1 MAGISDRVRQEYAS
15 TKHKAAVKRNSNQKS
30 TSKNAKKRKNKK
42 KNTSKE
48 KSTSLSI
55 FKEINQIKK
64 CVIQCQTKLAKLY
77 SKGISDNKKL
87 RDKSEKL
94 LKKEEEKLVKL
105 DKKQGSL
112 IQKLSLKE
120 KLTKKDKLAQ
130 VKLEKEI
137 KACKKQIDSLKAC
150 LEETTKEL
158 EKFEAEQ
165 GASLKPTASAT

>member
-1 MAGISDRVRQEYAS
+1 MS
-15 TKHKAAVKRNSNQKS
+15 TKHKATVKQNSNQKS
-30 TSKNAKKRKNKK
+30 ISKNAKKGKNQKNNTSKK
-42 KNTSKE
+42 KNTSF
-48 KSTSLSI
+48 SI

-64 CVIQCQTKLAKLY
+64 CVAQCQTKLAKLY
-77 SKGISDNKKL
+77 LKGISDNNKL

-150 LEETTKEL
+150 LEKTGKVLTQL
-158 EKFEAEQ
+158 EVEQ
-165 GASLKPTASAT
+165 EQYVALERT